1 MSDDFL
7 DAQYFSNKQL
17 ADWMSCSDC
26 VNASVPDPRFFSE
39 LVFVLFSCVAQARPE
54 DYARDFLAHQTP
66 ISFHKHWNIDPIAVF
81 HKWLIDDVHDSRKA
95 SKEEL

>member
-1 MSDDFL
+1 
-7 DAQYFSNKQL
+7 
-17 ADWMSCSDC
+17 MSCSDW
-26 VNASVPDPRFFSE
+26 VSAPVHALTEDQHFSDC
-39 LVFVLFSCVAQARPE
+39 VFVLFPSVAQARPE

-81 HKWLIDDVHDSRKA
+81 HKWLIDDVHGSSTERIKKA